1 MRDDHLKRH
10 MSAKHAPLSVSVK
23 PSMMKK
29 CAIRSMK
36 RKAIDV
42 TENACE
48 EKSKTV
54 SSNRHRMIAC
64 KVCKRVMHSNNLKRH
79 MGAMHAP
86 LTVDVKSSTLKKCAI
101 RSMKRKRAPKLPAL
115 ASAFDEKSSSKPED
129 VKVMFSIA
137 CAMKTITDTLHGT
150 FKHIHAEAESI
161 FEMKRIM
168 DASERVTT

>member
-1 MRDDHLKRH
+1 MNSNTIDATKCISCGKTVMSSYRRKHVTCSVCGKVLRDDHLKRH

-42 TENACE
+42 TEKACE

-64 KVCKRVMHSNNLKRH
+64 KVCKRVMHSNNSKRH
-79 MGAMHAP
+79 MGAMHGP
-86 LTVDVKSSTLKKCAI
+86 LTVDWTGLTMGPSKDIKVERTSTVV
-101 RSMKRKRAPKLPAL
+101 SWTAL
-115 ASAFDEKSSSKPED
+115 VEE
-129 VKVMFSIA
+129 V
-137 CAMKTITDTLHGT
+137 T
-150 FKHIHAEAESI
+150 FKAN
-161 FEMKRIM
+161 
-168 DASERVTT
+168 VC